1 MLRASLP
8 LPLPGL
14 LQERGVQIQ
23 LRHTSLSLHSVQ
35 QLLLEGLTA
44 GLLLPGSSSG
54 SSSSSGGTGQQ
65 VTFLHVERLL
75 LEHQHDGSF
84 SLQHLQA
91 RMAAAE
97 APAAAAGGSPQAA
110 AVCLQRVSL
119 QLGATSLTASQ
130 QLLDWVQS
138 QQNVAAEAARRR
150 RAARQEQHREEQQQQ
165 RQEPEPGSAGRH
177 QRVQRLL
184 ALLPRQA
191 ELAANSCSLSTAT
204 SEGGH
209 GLPLLAAC
217 SLRGL
222 SCRLTKAA
230 PADSSSSG
238 ASLASV
244 AAGWQQLSASLG
256 AAPAAAGNG
265 QQQLPPAVAVS
276 SGVAEWSLALSGAAG
291 GAAGTAT
298 AGEQGPLI
306 AAATVS
312 IGALH
317 TNVCHPAVQPLVTQ
331 LQLAVAAVKS
341 ASRSASASS
350 SGGQAEQQQPQPQRQ
365 KGGPAGPPLLAEWQG
380 SLHLGDGSRL
390 LFTDAAGS
398 CCWSN
403 GLASCRLAVRGSSSN
418 GGSNGGSSVSP
429 SGAASNL
436 SGSFEVAGIEMYA
449 ATTATGSPA
458 DVTAQ
463 SQQQGQPPQM
473 LSAKL
478 LRVQLEHSAVPQQ
491 REQGLPEGALE
502 AGSAVDAAT
511 AGVHLLLQQQ
521 QLAQVASVIASL
533 LPPPKASSDSAASG
547 ACGGGHSDTA
557 HAASLAAV
565 AAAAVADSAPRK
577 ARGGRLPRLS
587 FACSDT
593 LLLLPTT
600 VAVPAEQTGGGQL
613 LLLPAAPALVI
624 SSVAA
629 SLGGGGAG
637 GSVHAEGCCLLY
649 CEGPAAQRFPAS
661 SDALKGELLLL
672 LFAGRR
678 LPHGLRFTVETA
690 SMMHDTCACLVVPP
704 AALQSKPRC
713 QCSAWILPHCG
724 RRQRRSLA
732 LMVAAGP
739 AAACTWTLGLWQPRL
754 MPMRCC
760 AWRPWRTARRSSW
773 RRCWQ

>member
-1 MLRASLP
+1 
-8 LPLPGL
+8 L

-150 RAARQEQHREEQQQQ
+150 RAARQEQQWQEQQQQ

-209 GLPLLAAC
+209 VLPLLAAC

-230 PADSSSSG
+230 PADSSSSS

-276 SGVAEWSLALSGAAG
+276 SGLAEWSLALSGAAG

-298 AGEQGPLI
+298 GGEQGRLV

-331 LQLAVAAVKS
+331 LQLAVAAVQ
-341 ASRSASASS
+341 AAARSASASS
-350 SGGQAEQQQPQPQRQ
+350 SGGQAEQQQAQPQRQ

-403 GLASCRLAVRGSSSN
+403 GLASCRLAVRGSSS
-418 GGSNGGSSVSP
+418 SSDGGSSGSP

-436 SGSFEVAGIEMYA
+436 SGSFEVAGIEMHA
-449 ATTATGSPA
+449 ATTATGRPA

-463 SQQQGQPPQM
+463 LQQRGQPPQM

-478 LRVQLEHSAVPQQ
+478 LRVQLEHSPVAQQ

-502 AGSAVDAAT
+502 AGSAVDATT

-533 LPPPKASSDSAASG
+533 LPPPKASSNSAASG
-547 ACGGGHSDTA
+547 ASAGGHSDTA
-557 HAASLAAV
+557 NAASLAAV

-577 ARGGRLPRLS
+577 ARGRLPCLS

-649 CEGPAAQRFPAS
+649 CEGPASQRFPAS
-661 SDALKGELLLL
+661 SDALKGGLLLL

-678 LPHGLRFTVETA
+678 LPHGLRFTVEGL
-690 SMMHDTCACLVVPP
+690 C
-704 AALQSKPRC
+704 
-713 QCSAWILPHCG
+713 
-724 RRQRRSLA
+724 RQP
-732 LMVAAGP
+732 V
-739 AAACTWTLGLWQPRL
+739 
-754 MPMRCC
+754 
-760 AWRPWRTARRSSW
+760 
-773 RRCWQ
+773 